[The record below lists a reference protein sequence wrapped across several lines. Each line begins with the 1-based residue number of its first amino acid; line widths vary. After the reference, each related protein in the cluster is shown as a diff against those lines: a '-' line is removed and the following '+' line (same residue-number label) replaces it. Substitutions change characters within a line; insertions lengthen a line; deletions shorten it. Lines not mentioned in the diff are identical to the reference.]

1 MTYMRFSSTGRSKWD
16 VFAPVKSAKPIAT
29 VTRRNHRCSV
39 TVTANGTLNREE
51 LESLS
56 AFMRENEN

>member
-1 MTYMRFSSTGRSKWD
+1 MLYTHFSPISRNKWD
-16 VFAPVKSAKPIAT
+16 VFAPVKSTKPIAT

-39 TVTANGTLNREE
+39 TVMANGTLNREE

-56 AFMRENEN
+56 AFMRERES